1 MVKNLSCNTED
12 MGSIP
17 GQAAKIPYAV
27 ELLLPR
33 AAITEPVCHSYRAHV
48 LQQKIPHNARKVLLA
63 AVKTP

>member
-17 GQAAKIPYAV
+17 GQATKIPYAV
-27 ELLLPR
+27 ELLLLR

-48 LQQKIPHNARKVLLA
+48 L
-63 AVKTP
+63 